1 MKYLVVILFVA
12 ACAGSA
18 SAAVASCAPSEE
30 FFARHNISADNQN
43 EPGANITKGLYDME
57 SDENRSTNSCRH
69 SVEYFLYN

>member
-30 FFARHNISADNQN
+30 FFAKHNISADDHN
-43 EPGANITKGLYDME
+43 EPGANINKKIWLYL
-57 SDENRSTNSCRH
+57 SQI
-69 SVEYFLYN
+69 